1 MKYASVFAGVGG
13 FDLGFDAAGM
23 QPTAQ
28 VEINKHSR
36 AILARHWPN
45 VERTDDVISTT
56 GKDLGKPDLVVGGF
70 PCQDTSHAA
79 PHRTG
84 LDGKRGRLY
93 YEFVRLVDEVARLV
107 DESKPRWVCIEN
119 PVGLLKSNKGRDME
133 AVVRG
138 LEDLGYGWAY
148 RVVDGRHLGSAQRR
162 RRVLVVGH
170 RGGDGR
176 PAWDVLAD
184 DDVGSESPSVLDES
198 RRDSRSKV
206 GSVVTDDGRGLIYRK
221 SRRPR
226 SKDDYSTWVLDGDA
240 NTLTGFDSGNSRQTH
255 IVVQGGRA
263 RTLTLTE
270 WERLTCL
277 PDGWTEGVPDSHRF
291 KALGDAM
298 HAGMAEWL
306 GRRFMQTHESV
317 PFIG

>member
-1 MKYASVFAGVGG
+1 MRYASVFAGVGG

-56 GKDLGKPDLVVGGF
+56 GSDLGSPDLIVGGF
-70 PCQDTSHAA
+70 PCQDLSKGKAN
-79 PHRTG
+79 RQG
-84 LDGKRGRLY
+84 LKGKRSVLY
-93 YEFVRLVDEVARLV
+93 YEFVRLVEETARIIDEA
-107 DESKPRWVCIEN
+107 KPRWVCIEN
-119 PVGLLKSNKGRDME
+119 VPGLLTHNKGRDME

-138 LEDLGYGWAY
+138 LENIGYGWAY

-162 RRVLVVGH
+162 KRVIIVGH

-184 DDVGSESPSVLDES
+184 DDTGSESPSVLDQP

-206 GSVVTDDGRGLIYRK
+206 GSVVEDDGRGLIFRK

-226 SKDDYSTWVLDGDA
+226 SKDDYATWVLDGDA
-240 NTLTGFDSGNSRQTH
+240 NTLTGFDSGNARQTH

-263 RTLTLTE
+263 RVLTPVE
-270 WERLTCL
+270 WERLQCF
-277 PDGWTEGVPDSHRF
+277 PDDWTAGVPTGHRHQ
-291 KALGDAM
+291 ALGDAM
-298 HAGMAEWL
+298 HVGMAEWL
-306 GRRFMQTHESV
+306 GRRFMHTHESV